1 MCSLNV
7 DKNFNRIKISVF
19 DILFFG
25 YCIIFAILMK
35 QSSSI
40 VIYSAIIGL
49 FIVSLFASYFNP
61 FYLMILVVLF
71 MTDFMGFVPSKV
83 GDIQIGKFTIIILI
97 DSYLLWALHKFKSP
111 RISKCYTTF
120 VILTLFL
127 ITFGSIMAAFKIEQS
142 ILMGIVYQQ
151 RILLLLS
158 LVPLCYLLS
167 KDGFFEKIESFL
179 IVYTTIFSVILIL
192 QVLLVDNFV
201 FLQIDESFE
210 RLGKIRISIGFQ
222 IQIVTVFLLVSKIL
236 KKFKIT
242 YLIELLLIIY
252 CLVFIY
258 QGRVALLGLVFGS
271 FLVFALNCDF
281 KNKYKLLG
289 FIAFLVFLL
298 ICIIVF
304 REQLFDLFTL
314 TQDEF
319 KNDSGSYGARIGEFD
334 FYTSQV
340 DKWQYVLFGRGYISP
355 KTPGGEEL
363 DTLYNYYSL
372 TDIGVIGLYVTNGLF
387 GIAWWIFAHFMLIF
401 DIRKLRSYGDSAG
414 LSIGYVAFSISTCYT
429 LLNFYYSANVLLLI
443 LVLNHI
449 HIKELERKELL
460 NL

>member
-25 YCIIFAILMK
+25 YCIIFAVLMK
-35 QSSSI
+35 QSSTV
-40 VIYSAIIGL
+40 VIYGAIAGL
-49 FIVSLFASYFNP
+49 FIVSLFVSYVNP
-61 FYLMILVVLF
+61 FYLLVLLVLF
-71 MTDFMGFVPSKV
+71 MTNFMGFVPSKV

-97 DSYLLWALHKFKSP
+97 DSYMLWALHKFKSP
-111 RISKCYTTF
+111 KISRSYITF
-120 VILTLFL
+120 IVLTLFL
-127 ITFGSIMAAFKIEQS
+127 IAFGSIMAAFKIEQS

-151 RILLLLS
+151 RILLLLA

-167 KDGFFEKIESFL
+167 KDGFFEKFESFL
-179 IVYTTIFSVILIL
+179 IIYTTIFSVILIL
-192 QVLLVDNFV
+192 QVLLVDSFV
-201 FLQIDESFE
+201 FLQIDKSFE

-222 IQIVTVFLLVSKIL
+222 IQIVTVFLLISKIL
-236 KKFKIT
+236 KKFKLT
-242 YLIELLLIIY
+242 YLFELLLIVY

-258 QGRVALLGLVFGS
+258 QGRMALLGLVVGAFI
-271 FLVFALNCDF
+271 LFAFNCDF
-281 KNKYKLLG
+281 KNKYKLMG
-289 FIAFLVFLL
+289 FIAFLVFFF
-298 ICIIVF
+298 ICLIVF
-304 REQLFDLFTL
+304 RNQLFDLFTL

-319 KNDSGSYGARIGEFD
+319 ENDSGSYGARIGEFE

-372 TDIGVIGLYVTNGLF
+372 TDIGVTGLYVTNGIF
-387 GIAWWIFAHFMLIF
+387 GIIWWIVAHFVLLF
-401 DIRKLRSYGDSAG
+401 DIKKLRGYGDSAG
-414 LSIGYVAFSISTCYT
+414 LSIGYLAFSISTCYT

-443 LVLNHI
+443 LILNHT

-460 NL
+460 SL